1 MAHGLVTEGIRFE
14 RYEAFRKWAE
24 GQPGYWILVRGVPR
38 PSPSPSH
45 QHQKSSLG
53 LLLHLVEAVLR
64 PGLGEIYAAPLDVSG
79 GGGFAVDGVSGSPGE
94 AR

>member
-1 MAHGLVTEGIRFE
+1 LSAMRPSGSGR
-14 RYEAFRKWAE
+14 
-24 GQPGYWILVRGVPR
+24 WILVRGVPR

-64 PGLGEIYAAPLDVSG
+64 PGLYAAPLDVKR
-79 GGGFAVDGVSGSPGE
+79 GE
-94 AR
+94 DTLYQPDLLVVLRKHADRLRETHIKGAPD